1 MECSRMKE
9 TTLYIAQQNENRRL
23 WSENDTPENVAAY
36 ITEEAQELEEAIQE
50 AMITGDVFSVASEL
64 GDLFY
69 LVEKL
74 GQMLGIDPEQAAH
87 IKVIRNSLKY
97 PDHIM
102 SNGLSYPEAVR
113 TSKEVW
119 SSFGGDSAFSHVY
132 LDYLAHE

>member
-1 MECSRMKE
+1 MKE

-87 IKVIRNSLKY
+87 MKVIRNSLKY

-102 SNGLSYPEAVR
+102 SNGRSYPEAVR

-119 SSFGGDSAFSHVY
+119 SAMGGDSAFSHVY